1 MIIETFNAIDD
12 NGNHYRVSIDQE
24 YTVIRDR
31 SGSTKIPGM
40 KRAFDQLGRAVN
52 PVEPPDLWEIAA
64 IGVRIRRTAD

>member
-31 SGSTKIPGM
+31 SGSTEIPGL
-40 KRAFDQLGRAVN
+40 KRAFDQHGRAVN
-52 PVEPPDLWEIAA
+52 PIEPPDLWEIAA
-64 IGVRIRRTAD
+64 TGVRIRRTAD

>member
-31 SGSTKIPGM
+31 SGYYID
-40 KRAFDQLGRAVN
+40 R
-52 PVEPPDLWEIAA
+52 
-64 IGVRIRRTAD
+64 RITS